1 MTGKTATRRR
11 FVGAGTAAIA
21 ATLLPVRP
29 RAEAYPERPISYVV
43 PFPPGATNDSSGRI
57 VAHKLGEK
65 LGQTVVVDNKSG
77 GGGSIGAEFV
87 AKSKPDGHTLLNA
100 STGNLTIAPHL
111 VRTGYEPFRDF
122 KPVGYIGASRSVFAI
137 HPSLPVKTL
146 QDLIDY
152 ARANPGKLNFGSAG
166 NGSGGHLAG
175 EYLKLRANIDMVHV
189 PYRGSAPA
197 AKDATAGLIQ
207 LMIDPITAP
216 LVRSGQLRGLAVSGN
231 DLRDD
236 LPGVPSIAEAG
247 IPDWELSSGFV
258 AVAPAGTPAPVLARL
273 NEVFGEIL
281 SDGPTI
287 ASLNAIGLRPLVLPP
302 DEIVASL
309 KKESE
314 TNRRI
319 IEAAKITAE

>member
-1 MTGKTATRRR
+1 MTSSTATRRR
-11 FVGAGTAAIA
+11 FLGAGAAIA
-21 ATLLPVRP
+21 TMALPFQL
-29 RAEAYPERPISYVV
+29 RAEAYPGRPISYVV
-43 PFPPGATNDSSGRI
+43 PFPPGATNDNSGRI
-57 VAHKLGEK
+57 VARKLGEK
-65 LGQTVVVDNKSG
+65 LGQTIVVDNKSG

-87 AKSKPDGHTLLNA
+87 AKSKADGHTLLNA

-122 KPVGYIGASRSVFAI
+122 KPVGYVGASRSVFAI

-146 QDLIDY
+146 QELIAY
-152 ARANPGKLNFGSAG
+152 AKENPGKLNFGSAG

-189 PYRGSAPA
+189 PYRGSAAA
-197 AKDATAGLIQ
+197 AKDAIAGLIQ
-207 LMIDPITAP
+207 VVIDPITAP

-236 LPGVPSIAEAG
+236 LPGVPSIADAG

-258 AVAPAGTPAPVLARL
+258 AVAPAATPAPVLARL
-273 NEVFGEIL
+273 NEVFAEIL
-281 SDGPTI
+281 VDPLTI
-287 ASLNAIGLRPLVLPP
+287 ASLNAIGLRPLVLTP
-302 DEIVASL
+302 DQIVASL
-309 KKESE
+309 KKESD

-319 IEAAKITAE
+319 IEAAGITAD

>member
-1 MTGKTATRRR
+1 MTASKATRRHLL
-11 FVGAGTAAIA
+11 GAGAAAIA
-21 ATLLPVRP
+21 TAALPFQL
-29 RAEAYPERPISYVV
+29 RAETYPGRPITYVV
-43 PFPPGATNDSSGRI
+43 PFPPGATNDNSGRI
-57 VAHKLGEK
+57 IARKLGEK
-65 LGQTVVVDNKSG
+65 LGQTVLVDNKSG

-111 VRTGYEPFRDF
+111 VRAGYEPFRDF
-122 KPVGYIGASRSVFAI
+122 RPVGYVGASRSVFAI

-146 QDLIDY
+146 QELIVY
-152 ARANPGKLNFGSAG
+152 ARDNPGKLNFGSAG

-189 PYRGSAPA
+189 PYRGSAAA
-197 AKDATAGLIQ
+197 AKDATAGLVQ

-258 AVAPAGTPAPVLARL
+258 AVAPAATPAPVLARL
-273 NEVFGEIL
+273 NEVFAEIL
-281 SDGPTI
+281 SDPPTI
-287 ASLNAIGLRPLVLPP
+287 ASLNAIGLRPLVLTP

-309 KKESE
+309 KKESD

-319 IEAAKITAE
+319 IEAAKITAD

>member
-1 MTGKTATRRR
+1 MTGSNATRRR
-11 FVGAGTAAIA
+11 IIGAGAAAIA
-21 ATLLPVRP
+21 TAALPHQL
-29 RAEAYPERPISYVV
+29 RAETYPGRPISYVV
-43 PFPPGATNDSSGRI
+43 PFTPGATNDSSGRI
-57 VAHKLGEK
+57 VARKLGEK

-87 AKSKPDGHTLLNA
+87 ARSKPDGHTLLNA

-122 KPVGYIGASRSVFAI
+122 KPVGYVGASRSVFAI

-146 QDLIDY
+146 QELIAY
-152 ARANPGKLNFGSAG
+152 ARENPERLNFGSAG

-197 AKDATAGLIQ
+197 AKDATAGLVQ

-236 LPGVPSIAEAG
+236 LPGVPSIADAG
-247 IPDWELSSGFV
+247 IPNWELSSGFV
-258 AVAPAGTPAPVLARL
+258 AVAPASTPAPVLARL
-273 NEVFGEIL
+273 NEVFAEIL
-281 SDGPTI
+281 SDAPTI
-287 ASLNAIGLRPLVLPP
+287 ASLNAIGLRPLVLTP

-309 KKESE
+309 QKESD

-319 IEAAKITAE
+319 IQAANITAN